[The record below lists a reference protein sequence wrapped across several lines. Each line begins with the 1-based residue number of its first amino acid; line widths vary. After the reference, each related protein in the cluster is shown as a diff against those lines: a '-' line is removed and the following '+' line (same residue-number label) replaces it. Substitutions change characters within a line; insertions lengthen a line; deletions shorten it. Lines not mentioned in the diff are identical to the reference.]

1 METLIENKKILFR
14 ASSIGSLMVEGR
26 KTTLTDNQK
35 ELLNEYLE
43 RKNGKGKSLT
53 EKQET
58 VLNDLISRK
67 NAPPEL
73 SDTAKRYI
81 EQQWL
86 LLEKGFYQELDNKYI
101 SKGLENEDEGIV
113 LVSEIE
119 NSIYE
124 KNEERKTIGNI
135 TGECDIKC
143 TINGVKVIKDIK
155 SSWSPMT
162 FMNGDLSTLYEWQGR
177 VYMYLY
183 DADEF
188 HLHYTLTDCPLHILE
203 NEKWKL
209 RNKYGIID
217 DENPI
222 MQRLFKQLEK
232 NLIFSNGNY
241 TKEER
246 VKSFIIKRDIEKEQL
261 LLSKIPL
268 AVEYYKS
275 IRLNQI

>member
-1 METLIENKKILFR
+1 MEKILFR
-14 ASSIGSLMVEGR
+14 ASGIGALLTEGR
-26 KTTLTDNQK
+26 GVILTENQKQTLADYKLRNSGEGKPLTDKQK
-35 ELLNEYLE
+35 IDFELLLSKE
-43 RKNGKGKSLT
+43 
-53 EKQET
+53 
-58 VLNDLISRK
+58 
-67 NAPPEL
+67 NAKPTL
-73 SDTAKRYI
+73 SDTAKSFI
-81 EQQWL
+81 EKTWL
-86 LLEKGFYQELDNKYI
+86 FNEKGFYEELSSKYVE
-101 SKGLENEDEGIV
+101 KGNFNEDDGII

-124 KNEERKTIGNI
+124 KNAERKTIGHI
-135 TGECDIKC
+135 TGEADIVC

-155 SSWSPMT
+155 SSWSPLT
-162 FMNGDLSTLYEWQGR
+162 FMNGELSTIYEWQGR
-177 VYMYLY
+177 VYLYLY

-188 HLHYTLTDCPLHILE
+188 HLHYTLTDCPAHILE

-209 RNKYGIID
+209 RNKYGILD

-222 MQRLFKQLEK
+222 MQRLFKQLEQ
-232 NLIFSNGNY
+232 NLVFSNGNY

>member
-1 METLIENKKILFR
+1 
-14 ASSIGSLMVEGR
+14 MVEGR
-26 KTTLTDNQK
+26 KTTLTYNQK

-43 RKNGKGKSLT
+43 RKNGKGKALT

-58 VLNDLISRK
+58 VLNDLITRK

-73 SDTAKRYI
+73 SDTAKSFI
-81 EQQWL
+81 EKTWL
-86 LLEKGFYQELDNKYI
+86 FNEKGFYEELSSKYVE
-101 SKGLENEDEGIV
+101 KGNFNEDDGII

-124 KNEERKTIGNI
+124 KNAERKTEGHI
-135 TGECDIKC
+135 TGEADIFC

-155 SSWSPMT
+155 SSWSPLT
-162 FMNGDLSTLYEWQGR
+162 FMNGELSTIYEWQGR
-177 VYMYLY
+177 AYMYLY

-188 HLHYTLTDCPLHILE
+188 HLHYTLTDCPAHILE

-209 RNKYGIID
+209 RNKYGILD

-222 MQRLFKQLEK
+222 MQRLFKQLEQ

>member
-1 METLIENKKILFR
+1 MEKILFR
-14 ASSIGSLMVEGR
+14 ASSIGALLTESRGIVLTENQKQTLADYKLRDAGEG
-26 KTTLTDNQK
+26 KPLTDKQK
-35 ELLNEYLE
+35 IDFELLLSKE
-43 RKNGKGKSLT
+43 
-53 EKQET
+53 
-58 VLNDLISRK
+58 
-67 NAPPEL
+67 NAKPTL
-73 SDTAKRYI
+73 SDTAKSFI
-81 EQQWL
+81 EKTWL
-86 LLEKGFYQELDNKYI
+86 FNEKGFYEELSSKYVE
-101 SKGLENEDEGIV
+101 KGNFNEDDGII

-124 KNEERKTIGNI
+124 KNAERKTIGHI
-135 TGECDIKC
+135 TGEADIVC

-155 SSWSPMT
+155 SSWSPLT
-162 FMNGDLSTLYEWQGR
+162 FMNGDLSTIYEWQGR
-177 VYMYLY
+177 AYMYLY

-188 HLHYTLTDCPLHILE
+188 HLHYTLTDCPEHILE

-209 RNKYGIID
+209 RNKYGILD

-222 MQRLFKQLEK
+222 MQRLFKQLEQ

>member
-1 METLIENKKILFR
+1 MEKILFR
-14 ASSIGSLMVEGR
+14 ASGIGALMTEGR
-26 KTTLTDNQK
+26 GVVLTENQKQTLSDYKLRDAGEGKPLTDKQK
-35 ELLNEYLE
+35 IDFEVLLSKE
-43 RKNGKGKSLT
+43 
-53 EKQET
+53 
-58 VLNDLISRK
+58 
-67 NAPPEL
+67 NAKPTL
-73 SDTAKRYI
+73 SDTAKSFI
-81 EQQWL
+81 EKTWL
-86 LLEKGFYQELDNKYI
+86 FNEKGFYEELSSKYVE
-101 SKGLENEDEGIV
+101 KGNFKEDDGII

-124 KNEERKTIGNI
+124 KNAERKTIGHI
-135 TGECDIKC
+135 TGEADIFC

-155 SSWSPMT
+155 SSWSPLT
-162 FMNGDLSTLYEWQGR
+162 FMNGELSTIYEWQGR
-177 VYMYLY
+177 VYMMLY

-222 MQRLFKQLEK
+222 MQRLFKQLEQ

-268 AVEYYKS
+268 ALEYYKS
-275 IRLNQI
+275 ITLNQI